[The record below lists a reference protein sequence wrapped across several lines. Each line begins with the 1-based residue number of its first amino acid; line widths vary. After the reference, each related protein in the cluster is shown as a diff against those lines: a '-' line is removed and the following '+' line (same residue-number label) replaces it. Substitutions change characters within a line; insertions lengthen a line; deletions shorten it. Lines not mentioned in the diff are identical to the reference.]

1 MVQLVLFRESGVL
14 NINHAYHIL
23 FDIPTSLVLS
33 ITEHSF
39 WNTKF
44 HFEKNEIVTLAGTQV
59 DIHKTLCHT
68 LQITNKVTL
77 WPAVVQASLVWI

>member
-1 MVQLVLFRESGVL
+1 MVLFRESGVL
-14 NINHAYHIL
+14 NINHSYYTIHIL

-44 HFEKNEIVTLAGTQV
+44 HFEKKNEIVTLAGT
-59 DIHKTLCHT
+59 
-68 LQITNKVTL
+68 
-77 WPAVVQASLVWI
+77 